1 LTKGGEVDPMASSDE
16 VEHLRGENEDL
27 TNLLAS
33 LNYLV
38 VEELERK
45 GAEIVNRRVLRNTLT
60 EDQVVHNVKNNL
72 AKLIEVQGIEQ
83 AKSSRDHHNVVTG
96 MNSVIDAQV
105 AEIDAL
111 KTEVAE
117 IDALKTELE
126 YNLAKLTE
134 VQGTEQAK
142 SSRDHHNVVTGM
154 NSVIDAQVAEIDAL
168 KTEVAEID
176 ALKIE
181 LELTKL
187 KLKTSE
193 TMEADLGAL
202 ISGNN
207 ARENTAAG
215 KKDCEGRTYGNE
227 RNSDERKG
235 NGYLISS

>member
-1 LTKGGEVDPMASSDE
+1 MTKGGEVDPMASSDE
-16 VEHLRGENEDL
+16 VEHLRGKNEDL

-33 LNYLV
+33 LNDLV

-72 AKLIEVQGIEQ
+72 AKLIEVQGI
-83 AKSSRDHHNVVTG
+83 
-96 MNSVIDAQV
+96 
-105 AEIDAL
+105 
-111 KTEVAE
+111 
-117 IDALKTELE
+117 
-126 YNLAKLTE
+126 
-134 VQGTEQAK
+134 EQAK

>member
-1 LTKGGEVDPMASSDE
+1 MTKGGEVDPMASSDE
-16 VEHLRGENEDL
+16 VEHLRGKNEDL

-33 LNYLV
+33 LNDLV

-126 YNLAKLTE
+126 A
-134 VQGTEQAK
+134 
-142 SSRDHHNVVTGM
+142 
-154 NSVIDAQVAEIDAL
+154 
-168 KTEVAEID
+168 
-176 ALKIE
+176 
-181 LELTKL
+181 TKL

-202 ISGNN
+202 ISENN

-215 KKDCEGRTYGNE
+215 KKDLVQKAARIVKGELTGMKEILMKEKEMVTLYRADNCDDWDDPTVSL
-227 RNSDERKG
+227 NSTLTTSPLTRALFDELFDTTEQTFMPI
-235 NGYLISS
+235 NS